1 MAQSDAN
8 LIFTGGST
16 GSAQAITSSA
26 VGSTGILDLATGS
39 VSTGSTYSASPV
51 YTGQAGLIGTTGN
64 SLFGEELGIGASR
77 LMLLCTTG
85 TAFTAGGTS
94 LTIALQGAVDASSG
108 SYPANFSSLTWTTY
122 AETNAIP
129 SATLVSA
136 GANAKI
142 PLFDWPHRALL
153 ASMPRFIR
161 MLYTP
166 AGTLVAGTIGF
177 CGIVLQ
183 RHDNQVGL
191 YPGGFSVAS

>member
-51 YTGQAGLIGTTGN
+51 YTGQHGLIGSTGN
-64 SLFGEELGIGASR
+64 SLFGEDLGIGAMR
-77 LMLLCTTG
+77 LMLLCTIG
-85 TAFTAGGTS
+85 TAFTTGGTS
-94 LTIALQGAVDASSG
+94 LNIALQGAVDASSG
-108 SYPANFSSLTWTTY
+108 SYPANFSSLTWSTY
-122 AETNAIP
+122 AETGAIAA
-129 SATLVSA
+129 ATLIAA
-136 GANAKI
+136 GANAQI
-142 PLFDWPHRALL
+142 PLFDWPHRLL
-153 ASMPRFIR
+153 AASMPRFIR

-166 AGTLVAGTIGF
+166 VGTLASGTISF

-183 RHDNQVGL
+183 RQDNPVGL
-191 YPGGFSVAS
+191 YPSGFSVA